1 MANRNKN
8 KNVGYP
14 LFVGQWAT
22 KITGKWS
29 VGDKNYRKMVNMF
42 KKGKFQNLNFPSRI
56 RYSLLKR

>member
-42 KKGKFQNLNFPSRI
+42 
-56 RYSLLKR
+56 